1 MGLAK
6 IEQSRHKNEICG
18 MLGYVMAFLK
28 RNKTR
33 YQFKLKGRTKSI
45 SPRPITLSSL

>member
-18 MLGYVMAFLK
+18 MLGYVMAFK
-28 RNKTR
+28 KET
-33 YQFKLKGRTKSI
+33 KLVSV
-45 SPRPITLSSL
+45 